1 MFCLYRFVLVFL
13 FAAISST
20 TFGEEIRQIRS
31 IFPLLEKTPEDK
43 FVVCEGRS
51 YAMAWNRW
59 VWENF
64 NDPIPVEMLPA
75 AVRSGGT
82 TTTYIQ
88 NREAFSVP
96 LANLDASLVRPFA
109 LARQLFR
116 KRWAVGHS
124 LENQTGSSVGITA
137 GLGPIFNRS
146 SCSGCHLKDGRGHPP
161 RSPDEPMKAMIVR
174 LSISGIGPNGGPLPH
189 PDYGT
194 QLQNQS
200 IPGVSTE
207 GRVSIRYREIEGIYS
222 DGQPYSLR
230 KPTYEFSEMSHGL
243 LDGDT

>member
-1 MFCLYRFVLVFL
+1 VFCFFRFVLVFL

-43 FVVCEGRS
+43 FVVGEGRS

-64 NDPIPVEMLPA
+64 DDPIPVEMLPA

-109 LARQLFR
+109 FARQLFR

-124 LENQTGSSVGITA
+124 LENQTGSSVGITE

-161 RSPDEPMKAMIVR
+161 RTPDEPMKAMIVR

-200 IPGVSTE
+200 IPGVSKE
-207 GRVSIRYREIEGIYS
+207 GRVSIRYKEIE
-222 DGQPYSLR
+222 
-230 KPTYEFSEMSHGL
+230 E
-243 LDGDT
+243 